1 MKTKGLIIALIAVVV
16 ILVLTTQSFA
26 LSFTPTMNLD
36 KTTVAESTE
45 FMVTVK
51 ISNIDAGSN
60 GINSLEGYL
69 EYDTKVFDPISQS
82 SIEALGEWT
91 YKYNSDNGKIVL
103 TRLAFVKTEENVFQ
117 ITFRTKANT
126 SGQKGIIK
134 FKNIWAYNSETE
146 ISASDISTTITVSNS
161 PVANNVNNSTPQTV
175 VVKPT
180 NNTPQNITVKPTN
193 NNTPTNVVPV
203 NNNINNVP
211 VNKTPVNN
219 TPTNNTPVENKAKTD
234 VPYTG
239 ADDVVVRVIFVV
251 LVVAAISYFKFQ
263 SLNDEK

>member
-26 LSFTPTMNLD
+26 LSFTATMNPD

-45 FMVTVK
+45 FMVAVK

-82 SIEALGEWT
+82 SIEAVGDWT
-91 YKYNSDNGKIVL
+91 VKYNSENGKVVL
-103 TRLAFVKTEENVFQ
+103 QRLAFVKTEENVFQ

-126 SGQKGIIK
+126 SGQKGTIK

-161 PVANNVNNSTPQTV
+161 PVANNVNNSSAQTV

-180 NNTPQNITVKPTN
+180 NNTPQNINVTPTN

-203 NNNINNVP
+203 NNNVP
-211 VNKTPVNN
+211 VNNVPVNN
-219 TPTNNTPVENKAKTD
+219 TPTNNTPVENKANTD